1 MEFPR
6 WTRQWCVKNNASFHP
21 RLSATCVPV
30 AMERQHRLPRKIIVG
45 RTCGSRR
52 RRFLAFMFLASVL
65 LSLATAVAT
74 QDIVNRTTD
83 TNTNNSGRKR
93 SLVINSDKLEDDVI
107 IATNLDEEEVPV
119 RHRQQKFST
128 GCNSCKMRAEMR
140 SLSLAHIKEHVLSK
154 LGFKEAPN
162 VTGRLLPKLPPGF
175 LDSYKLGV
183 TSSGGISDE
192 DDQYGMQNDQPSS
205 YEGFQPGPKVVQE
218 PDNYHARTDRVI
230 AFAQPR

>member
-1 MEFPR
+1 MKR
-6 WTRQWCVKNNASFHP
+6 DALFHP
-21 RLSATCVPV
+21 RICTTCVPA
-30 AMERQHRLPRKIIVG
+30 AMERQQRLPRKIIVG

-52 RRFLAFMFLASVL
+52 RRFLAFVFLTSVL
-65 LSLATAVAT
+65 LSLATAVAAE
-74 QDIVNRTTD
+74 DIVNRTTF
-83 TNTNNSGRKR
+83 TNTNNNGRKR

-107 IATNLDEEEVPV
+107 IATNLDEEEPSV
-119 RHRQQKFST
+119 RHRQKST

-162 VTGRLLPKLPPGF
+162 VTGRMLPKLPPGF

-183 TSSGGISDE
+183 TSNGGSSE
-192 DDQYGMQNDQPSS
+192 EEGMQNDQPIS
-205 YEGFQPGPKVVQE
+205 YEQTRFQPGPKVVQE